1 METSLTYKTTLP
13 NFLQEEKKKR
23 GRKRKAFNLE
33 ETRKRKRENRANANR
48 NDYGNEGFLM
58 MILYYLGCTIKMKRI
73 IKEGI
78 YQKLKIEELSY
89 QNIVLISRN
98 QIEKEIEQSNILKGM
113 TEQTRYKRNMIFII
127 TDNQLLDIL
136 RDFFGFSF
144 EECVKKKPEKKFMPE
159 RRVLEHIIL
168 SKEWNKKEMIDEGCI
183 FYDNIKSFFNGIEEI
198 EFSIDIVNS
207 LYEAQQVNSVISS
220 SFI

>member
-1 METSLTYKTTLP
+1 MTLLNLLT
-13 NFLQEEKKKR
+13 EEKKKR

-78 YQKLKIEELSY
+78 YQKLKIEEVLY
-89 QNIVLISRN
+89 QNILLISRN
-98 QIEKEIEQSNILKGM
+98 KIEEEIEQSNILKGM
-113 TEQTRYKRNMIFII
+113 KEQTRYKRNMIFII
-127 TDNQLLDIL
+127 IDNQILDIL
-136 RDFFGFSF
+136 RYFFGFSF
-144 EECVKKKPEKKFMPE
+144 EECVKKKPEKNFMPE
-159 RRVLEHIIL
+159 RRILEHIIL
-168 SKEWNKKEMIDEGCI
+168 SKEWNKKEIINEGCI
-183 FYDNIKSFFNGIEEI
+183 FYDNIKSFFNGNEEI
-198 EFSIDIVNS
+198 EFSLDIVHS
-207 LYEAQQVNSVISS
+207 FYEAQQVNSVISS